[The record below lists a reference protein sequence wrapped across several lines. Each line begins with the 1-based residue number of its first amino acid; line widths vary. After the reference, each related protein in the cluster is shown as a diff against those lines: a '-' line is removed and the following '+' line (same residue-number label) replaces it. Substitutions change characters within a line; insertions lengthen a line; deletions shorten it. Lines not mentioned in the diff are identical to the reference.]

1 MAEEGRSHEGKEE
14 EIMNNHKGMIGII
27 IGLVVLIG
35 GASFLYGSLSQGV
48 DAGRLK
54 VTQTQSSGEAESS
67 GEEAGAGSTDSIGDP
82 GTEAA
87 ESEAA
92 DAGASGDEAS
102 GSEASG
108 TKEEAAYAPDFTVYD
123 QEGNAVRLSDYRG
136 KPVVLNFW
144 ASWCGPCRSE
154 MPDFD
159 EAYQEMGDE
168 IQFLMVNLTDGSR
181 ETVEGASEFVK
192 EQGYSFPILFDSSYE
207 ASTAYQVFS
216 IPTTIFID
224 AEGYG
229 AAQASGAI
237 DREILQEGIDMIWKP
252 SE

>member
-1 MAEEGRSHEGKEE
+1 
-14 EIMNNHKGMIGII
+14 MNNQKRILGIVV
-27 IGLVVLIG
+27 GLIVLIG
-35 GASFLYGSLSQGV
+35 SASVLYGKLSQGV

-54 VTQTQSSGEAESS
+54 VTQTESS
-67 GEEAGAGSTDSIGDP
+67 GEK
-82 GTEAA
+82 TEAA
-87 ESEAA
+87 GEAGGENKADSGQEAGDTGTADSKPDAAAPASAAESSESDTAAPASDPSGAEA
-92 DAGASGDEAS
+92 E
-102 GSEASG
+102 
-108 TKEEAAYAPDFTVYD
+108 TAYAPDFTVYD
-123 QEGNAVRLSDYRG
+123 QAGNAVRLSDYRG
-136 KPVVLNFW
+136 TPVVLNFW

-159 EAYQEMGDE
+159 AAYQELGEE

-229 AAQASGAI
+229 VAQASGAI
-237 DREILQEGIDMIWKP
+237 DREILQEGIDMIRKP
-252 SE
+252 AE

>member
-1 MAEEGRSHEGKEE
+1 
-14 EIMNNHKGMIGII
+14 MNNQKRILGIVV
-27 IGLVVLIG
+27 GLIVLIG
-35 GASFLYGSLSQGV
+35 SASVLYGKLSQGV

-54 VTQTQSSGEAESS
+54 VTQTESS
-67 GEEAGAGSTDSIGDP
+67 GEK
-82 GTEAA
+82 TEAA
-87 ESEAA
+87 GEAGGENKA
-92 DAGASGDEAS
+92 DSGQEAGDTGTADSKPDAAAPASDPSGAEA
-102 GSEASG
+102 E
-108 TKEEAAYAPDFTVYD
+108 TAYAPDFTVYD
-123 QEGNAVRLSDYRG
+123 QAGNAVRLSDYRG
-136 KPVVLNFW
+136 TPVVLNFW

-159 EAYQEMGDE
+159 AAYQELGEE

-229 AAQASGAI
+229 VAQASGAI
-237 DREILQEGIDMIWKP
+237 DREILQEGIDMIRKP
-252 SE
+252 AE

>member
-1 MAEEGRSHEGKEE
+1 MV
-14 EIMNNHKGMIGII
+14 
-27 IGLVVLIG
+27 GLVVLIG
-35 GASFLYGSLSQGV
+35 SASVLYGKLSQGV

-54 VTQTQSSGEAESS
+54 VTQTESS
-67 GEEAGAGSTDSIGDP
+67 GEKTEADGEAGAGSGQEAGSTGENRDS
-82 GTEAA
+82 GTEVPESDAA
-87 ESEAA
+87 AQAPDSS
-92 DAGASGDEAS
+92 GA
-102 GSEASG
+102 
-108 TKEEAAYAPDFTVYD
+108 EEARSYAPDFTVYD
-123 QEGNAVRLSDYRG
+123 QSGNAVRLSDYRG

-159 EAYQEMGDE
+159 AAYQELGEE

-229 AAQASGAI
+229 VAQASGAI
-237 DREILQEGIDMIWKP
+237 DREILQEGIDMIRKAA
-252 SE
+252 E